1 MQKQNV
7 NCISIL
13 IGQIV
18 QIRKLFQIEIQ
29 RWRFITDSSLCEQ
42 NDNFCNEL

>member
-1 MQKQNV
+1 MQNQNV
-7 NCISIL
+7 HCISIL

-29 RWRFITDSSLCEQ
+29 RWRSMKDSSICEQ